1 MDRITRLNNI
11 GDRLEHEIAQLT
23 PVQSV
28 LRRPHTDA
36 LQTWRDKIPLHL
48 PSEGQPSRV
57 DKMQLLE
64 HDAAG
69 QTWSLEPIQSLLGF
83 DLGQTQENQVGE
95 LRLQSLQDLSGVKL
109 VLFAADVVHG
119 VNARDGN
126 MLERFRLA
134 KKPFY
139 RSI

>member
-1 MDRITRLNNI
+1 
-11 GDRLEHEIAQLT
+11 
-23 PVQSV
+23 
-28 LRRPHTDA
+28 
-36 LQTWRDKIPLHL
+36 
-48 PSEGQPSRV
+48 
-57 DKMQLLE
+57 MQLLE